1 MPFDFFSQVSF
12 EQNSNQGKISQSY
25 TAGIIV
31 KNHVDVQCFPF
42 ETYMLALN
50 RTHVDYFSLD
60 VEGAELDILKTI
72 DFDKFDISTLSVEF
86 IHDVDGKVAIRDFMK
101 EKGYFVLTEVTHP
114 NWLANDFIFVKK
126 QFYENSLSSEVR
138 DSVDTVHK
146 SYLAVGGIV
155 VGDNTNNNIMI

>member
-1 MPFDFFSQVSF
+1 M
-12 EQNSNQGKISQSY
+12 
-25 TAGIIV
+25 
-31 KNHVDVQCFPF
+31 
-42 ETYMLALN
+42 
-50 RTHVDYFSLD
+50 DYFSLD

-86 IHDVDGKVAIRDFMK
+86 IHDVDGKVAIRDFMT

-126 QFYENSLSSEVR
+126 QFYDNSLSAEVR

-155 VGDNTNNNIMI
+155 VGDNSNNNIMI